1 MNSKTHTVM
10 EKKVVSPFEYAIATT
25 VDPNASK
32 DIRPETLEEK
42 KQRIEKDFKETANK
56 MSVKTTI

>member
-1 MNSKTHTVM
+1 M

-32 DIRPETLEEK
+32 HIRPETLEEK
-42 KQRIEKDFKETANK
+42 KVRIEKDFKEHG
-56 MSVKTTI
+56 